1 MRKPITYSVLFTY
14 GVLVLFTVAPI
25 LSVCVAE
32 LIASACGCQLDEGG
46 AHPCIIHGV
55 DIGPL
60 LGDMFVCGWFMLVTI
75 PVGVASLLGFT
86 LVIVIR
92 GMWLRWGSS
101 SNRAKTSSEQ
111 RL

>member
-1 MRKPITYSVLFTY
+1 MRRSITYGF
-14 GVLVLFTVAPI
+14 LVLFTVAPI

-32 LIASACGCQLDEGG
+32 GIALACGCQVDEGSD
-46 AHPCIIHGV
+46 HPCIIYGV

-60 LGDMFVCGWFMLVTI
+60 LGSMFVCGWFMLITI

-86 LVIVIR
+86 LIVVIR
-92 GMWLRWGSS
+92 EMRSKGGSG
-101 SNRAKTSSEQ
+101 SNRAKSSGKQ